1 MMDRRALLL
10 GTACALTA
18 VPAISQSRASVPRVG
33 ILNYATDDDIRVRQF
48 KQALQGHGYIEGKN
62 VAITLR
68 SANGALDDL
77 PGLAAALVADKSDV
91 IIALGPA
98 AWAAKRTTDTVPVVI
113 AFSGDP
119 VGDGIVPSIAR
130 PGGNITG
137 FSYMS
142 SDLAGKRLELLSSVF
157 PQSKR
162 LGVLYNP
169 REPATRL
176 ELKITEGAAQSL
188 GLALVPVAADS
199 ASALD
204 NAFQMAIDQEVGG
217 LVVLTHGFAVL
228 NRARIIELSVRHRL
242 PMLYGW
248 REFVDDGGL
257 MSYGPDIEVLV
268 RRAAVY
274 VDLIIKGARAGDLP
288 FEQPT
293 RFQMVV
299 NMKTAAALG
308 LTIPPSILIRADEVI
323 E

>member
-1 MMDRRALLL
+1 MIDRRCLVL
-10 GTACALTA
+10 GTTCSLAAASGYT
-18 VPAISQSRASVPRVG
+18 QSRTSVPRVG
-33 ILNYATDDDIRVRQF
+33 ILNYATDDDIRVQQF
-48 KQALQGHGYIEGKN
+48 KQALQGLGYIDGKN
-62 VAITLR
+62 VAIALR
-68 SANGALDDL
+68 SANGMIDDL
-77 PGLAAALVADKSDV
+77 PGLAAAFVADKSDV

-142 SDLAGKRLELLSSVF
+142 SDLAGKRLELLSNVL

-176 ELKITEGAAQSL
+176 EKKITEAAAQTL
-188 GLALVPVAADS
+188 GLVLFPAAADS
-199 ASALD
+199 IVTLEK
-204 NAFQMAIDQEVGG
+204 AFQAAVDQQVGG
-217 LVVLTHGFAVL
+217 LVIFTHGFAVL
-228 NRARIIELSVRHRL
+228 NRARIIELAARYRL
-242 PMLYGW
+242 PTLYGW
-248 REFVDDGGL
+248 RDFVDDGGL
-257 MSYGPDIEVLV
+257 MSYGPNIDVLV
-268 RRAAVY
+268 QRAAVY

-293 RFQMVV
+293 KFELVV
-299 NMKTAAALG
+299 NLKTAAALG

>member
-1 MMDRRALLL
+1 MMDRRTLLA
-10 GTACALTA
+10 GTALSLAANPMLA
-18 VPAISQSRASVPRVG
+18 QSRTSVPRVG

-48 KQALQGHGYIEGKN
+48 KQALLGLGYVAGKN
-62 VAITLR
+62 IAIVLR
-68 SANGALDDL
+68 SASGAIEDL
-77 PGLAAALVADKSDV
+77 PALAAALIADKSDV

-98 AWAAKRTTDTVPVVI
+98 AWAAKRTTTTVPVVI

-142 SDLAGKRLELLSSVF
+142 SDLAGKRLELLSAAF
-157 PQSKR
+157 PHSKR

-169 REPATRL
+169 REPATRR
-176 ELKITEGAAQSL
+176 EMQITEGAAQSL
-188 GLALVPVAADS
+188 GLELVLVAADS
-199 ASALD
+199 AAALD
-204 NAFQMAIDQEVGG
+204 NAFQLAVDQHAGG
-217 LVVLTHGFAVL
+217 LVVFTHGFAVI
-228 NRARIIELSVRHRL
+228 NRARIIERAANHRL

-248 REFVDDGGL
+248 RDFVDDGGL

-268 RRAAVY
+268 QRAAVY
-274 VDLIIKGARAGDLP
+274 VDLIIKGARPGDLP
-288 FEQPT
+288 VEQPT
-293 RFQMVV
+293 KFELVI
-299 NMKTAAALG
+299 NLKTAAALG

>member
-1 MMDRRALLL
+1 MIDRRALLL
-10 GTACALTA
+10 GSAWTLAVAPALAQLRT
-18 VPAISQSRASVPRVG
+18 SVPHVG

-48 KQALQGHGYIEGKN
+48 RQALQGLGYVEGKN

-68 SANGALDDL
+68 SANGALDEL

-98 AWAAKRTTDTVPVVI
+98 AWAAKRTTTTVPVVI

-142 SDLAGKRLELLSSVF
+142 SDLAGKRLELLSNVF

-176 ELKITEGAAQSL
+176 EMKITEEAAQSL
-188 GLALVPVAADS
+188 GVALVPVAADS
-199 ASALD
+199 ASMLD
-204 NAFQMAIDQEVGG
+204 NAFQMAVDQQVGG
-217 LVVLTHGFAVL
+217 LVVFTHGFAVL
-228 NRARIIELSVRHRL
+228 NRARIIELAARHRL

-248 REFVDDGGL
+248 RDFVDDGGL

-268 RRAAVY
+268 RRAATY

-293 RFQMVV
+293 RLQLVV
-299 NMKTAAALG
+299 NLKTAATLG

>member
-1 MMDRRALLL
+1 MDRRAVLLNGGCIL
-10 GTACALTA
+10 ASRAA
-18 VPAISQSRASVPRVG
+18 FAQSRDRIPRVG

-48 KQALQGHGYIEGKN
+48 RQALQSLGYAEGRN

-68 SANGALDDL
+68 SANGALDEL
-77 PGLAAALVADKSDV
+77 PGLAAALVNDKSDV

-98 AWAAKRTTDTVPVVI
+98 AWAAKRTTTTVPVVI

-142 SDLAGKRLELLSSVF
+142 SDLAGKRLELISSVF
-157 PQSKR
+157 PQTKR
-162 LGVLYNP
+162 IGALYNP

-176 ELKITEGAAQSL
+176 EMKITEATAQAL
-188 GLALVPVAADS
+188 GVAFAPVPADS
-199 ASALD
+199 RDAL
-204 NAFQMAIDQEVGG
+204 NSAFQTAVDQQVQG
-217 LVVLTHGFAVL
+217 LVVLTHGFAVI
-228 NRARIIELSVRHRL
+228 NRARIIALAARHRL
-242 PMLYGW
+242 PVLYGW
-248 REFVDDGGL
+248 RDFVDDGGL

-288 FEQPT
+288 FEQPRT
-293 RFQMVV
+293 FELVI
-299 NMKTAAALG
+299 NMKTAQALG
-308 LTIPPSILIRADEVI
+308 LTVPPGLLNRADEVI

>member
-1 MMDRRALLL
+1 MIDRRALLL
-10 GTACALTA
+10 GA
-18 VPAISQSRASVPRVG
+18 ASGLAAAPTHGQTRPNSPRVG
-33 ILNYATDDDIRVRQF
+33 ILNFATDDDIRVRQF
-48 KQALQGHGYIEGKN
+48 KSALQGLGYVEGRN
-62 VAITLR
+62 VVITIR
-68 SANGALDDL
+68 SANGALEVL
-77 PGLAAALVADKSDV
+77 PSLAEALIADKSDV

-98 AWAAKRTTDTVPVVI
+98 AWAAKRTTTTVPVVI

-142 SDLAGKRLELLSSVF
+142 SDLAGKRLEILSNAF
-157 PQSKR
+157 PGSKR

-176 ELKITEGAAQSL
+176 EMKITEVAAQSL
-188 GLALVPVAADS
+188 GLTLVPVAADS
-199 ASALD
+199 LGALD
-204 NAFQMAIDQEVGG
+204 DAFLLAVDQKVGG
-217 LVVLTHGFAVL
+217 LVVFTHGFAVI
-228 NRARIIELSVRHRL
+228 NSSRIIALSAQHRL
-242 PMLYGW
+242 PVLYGW

-257 MSYGPDIEVLV
+257 MSYGPDIEMLV

-293 RFQMVV
+293 RLQLVV
-299 NMKTAAALG
+299 NKKTAGALG
-308 LTIPPSILIRADEVI
+308 LTFPPSILVQADEVI

>member
-1 MMDRRALLL
+1 MMERRSFLWSSACTLA
-10 GTACALTA
+10 TATA
-18 VPAISQSRASVPRVG
+18 RSQPSASVPRVG
-33 ILNYATDDDIRVRQF
+33 ILNYATDDDIRVQQF
-48 KQALQGHGYIEGKN
+48 MQALQDLGHVAGKT
-62 VAITLR
+62 VTIMLR
-68 SANGALDDL
+68 SANGAIEQL
-77 PGLAAALVADKSDV
+77 PALAAGLVADKSDV

-142 SDLAGKRLELLSSVF
+142 SDLAGKRLELLSSVL
-157 PQSKR
+157 PQAKR
-162 LGVLYNP
+162 VGVLYNP
-169 REPATRL
+169 REPATRR
-176 ELKITEGAAQSL
+176 EMKITEGAAQSL

-199 ASALD
+199 VDALE
-204 NAFQMAIDQEVGG
+204 NALQSTIDQKVGG
-217 LVVLTHGFAVL
+217 LVVFTHGFAVL
-228 NRARIIELSVRHRL
+228 NGARIIELAARKRL
-242 PMLYGW
+242 PILYGW
-248 REFVDDGGL
+248 RDFVDDGGL
-257 MSYGPDIEVLV
+257 MSYGPDIDVLV

-293 RFQMVV
+293 RFQLVI
-299 NMKTAAALG
+299 NLKTAAALG
-308 LTIPPSILIRADEVI
+308 LTIPPSVLIRADEVI